1 MDDSFEYDY
10 AVIGSGFG
18 GSVATL
24 RLSEKGYRVAVLE
37 QGKRWTKDDFAKTTW
52 DLRKFFWAPALG
64 MNGIMQMSQMKD
76 VFFLHGAGVGGGSLV
91 YANTLLQPP
100 AEAFRDPQ
108 WVGQDWQK
116 ALEPHYQTAK
126 TMLGAVPSACIVET
140 DRLLKKVA
148 DDMGRG
154 HTWHRATVGVY
165 FGEAGKTVPDPFFDG
180 RGPER
185 TGCTMCG
192 GCMVGCRVGVKNTLD
207 QNYLYLAERMGARIY
222 PESRVIDVRALDG
235 GGYELTIQKSTGLRH
250 PLRKMRVK
258 GVVAAAGSFGTVDLL
273 MRSRDRGSLP
283 RISERL
289 GDFLRTNN
297 EAILAVRSND
307 KEADHSKGIAITSGV
322 YVDDRTHVEV
332 VRYPEGSDTMSMLA
346 TVLTDDGP
354 GVPRWARWMGN
365 IAKSP
370 RTFLTTLNPF
380 GTAKGGAILLV
391 MQPVDSHMRYRMRR
405 RWYAPWKKKLDSDRG
420 TNKPTP
426 TYIPLANEIAKR
438 MAVEMNGIPQ
448 SGIIEV
454 LMDKATT
461 AHILGGCP
469 MGATAQTG
477 VVDTRARLFG
487 YENFY
492 VVDGSIVPANL
503 GVNPSLTITAL
514 AEHAMAQVPAKTD

>member
-1 MDDSFEYDY
+1 
-10 AVIGSGFG
+10 
-18 GSVATL
+18 
-24 RLSEKGYRVAVLE
+24 
-37 QGKRWTKDDFAKTTW
+37 
-52 DLRKFFWAPALG
+52 
-64 MNGIMQMSQMKD
+64 
-76 VFFLHGAGVGGGSLV
+76 
-91 YANTLLQPP
+91 
-100 AEAFRDPQ
+100 
-108 WVGQDWQK
+108 
-116 ALEPHYQTAK
+116 
-126 TMLGAVPSACIVET
+126 
-140 DRLLKKVA
+140 
-148 DDMGRG
+148 
-154 HTWHRATVGVY
+154 
-165 FGEAGKTVPDPFFDG
+165 
-180 RGPER
+180 
-185 TGCTMCG
+185 
-192 GCMVGCRVGVKNTLD
+192 
-207 QNYLYLAERMGARIY
+207 
-222 PESRVIDVRALDG
+222 
-235 GGYELTIQKSTGLRH
+235 
-250 PLRKMRVK
+250 
-258 GVVAAAGSFGTVDLL
+258 
-273 MRSRDRGSLP
+273 
-283 RISERL
+283 
-289 GDFLRTNN
+289 
-297 EAILAVRSND
+297 
-307 KEADHSKGIAITSGV
+307 
-322 YVDDRTHVEV
+322 
-332 VRYPEGSDTMSMLA
+332 MSMLA